1 MKKKVRTNDK
11 NKKNK
16 KKKIDPGISGS
27 CFAAI
32 HKKKKNKGTDA
43 VVGWM
48 DKLADSATQQLSD
61 SKANKDRQST
71 SEYCIH
77 LHKGVHTIL
86 DVT

>member
-1 MKKKVRTNDK
+1 M
-11 NKKNK
+11 
-16 KKKIDPGISGS
+16 GHQLLG
-27 CFAAI
+27 AAAQKRPKQVI
-32 HKKKKNKGTDA
+32 QRDFKGTDA
-43 VVGWM
+43 MVGWM

-61 SKANKDRQST
+61 SIANTDRQST